1 MPNLL
6 EIKKAKK
13 KKKKIILKSF
23 GNPKATKKDL
33 EKAVKI
39 IKNLGIEDTVRGTA
53 LGYAEKARKS
63 LNKYSGSAKNE
74 LIALLDFVVKRSL

>member
-1 MPNLL
+1 MHPQ
-6 EIKKAKK
+6 
-13 KKKKIILKSF
+13 
-23 GNPKATKKDL
+23 
-33 EKAVKI
+33 KAVKI

-63 LNKYSGSAKNE
+63 LDSYSGSAKNE